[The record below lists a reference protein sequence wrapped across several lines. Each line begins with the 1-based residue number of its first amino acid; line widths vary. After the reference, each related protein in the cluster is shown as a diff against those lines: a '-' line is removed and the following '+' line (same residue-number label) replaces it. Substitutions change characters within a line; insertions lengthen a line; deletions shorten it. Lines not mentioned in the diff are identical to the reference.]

1 MTMVRVIRKA
11 VEVDARQF
19 THAEIENFDAMLEF
33 AKWVL
38 DRGGIASPYDGGVR
52 VEVADAS
59 WRLSEDE
66 WLLYL
71 EGEFCTVTDGMFH
84 KRYDLVDETQIAVCW
99 IARYPTVSH
108 GFHPDGVVIFT
119 HGGRQ
124 LSADLLGNKV
134 LVGTADPPLDTSL
147 YAELQRAID
156 KFCADN
162 PDA

>member
-1 MTMVRVIRKA
+1 MVKVMRKA
-11 VEVDARQF
+11 LEVDARQF

-33 AKWVL
+33 AKWVI

-59 WRLSEDE
+59 WKLSEDE

-71 EGEFCTVTDGMFH
+71 EGEFCTVTDDMFH
-84 KRYDLVDETQIAVCW
+84 KRYDLVDETQIAICW
-99 IARYPTVSH
+99 IARISPASPGMH
-108 GFHPDGVVIFT
+108 SDGAVIFT

-124 LSADLLGNKV
+124 LSANLLGNKV
-134 LVGTADPPLDTSL
+134 LVGTGCNPLDCSL
-147 YAELQRAID
+147 YGELQRAID